1 MQSSHFQPVLPGD
14 LEQFYIKY
22 KVYHL
27 QVNMRDTIAKLQYN
41 YISAWVKKQQHSTSK
56 SKKINKYLDFLFPAD
71 VTSA

>member
-41 YISAWVKKQQHSTSK
+41 YISAWVKKKPQYKQE
-56 SKKINKYLDFLFPAD
+56 
-71 VTSA
+71 